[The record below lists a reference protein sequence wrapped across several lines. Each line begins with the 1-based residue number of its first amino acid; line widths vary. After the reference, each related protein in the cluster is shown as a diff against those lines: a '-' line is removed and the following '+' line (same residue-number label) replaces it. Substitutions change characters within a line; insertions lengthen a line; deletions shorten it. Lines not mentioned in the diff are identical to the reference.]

1 MHRLVVLD
9 DRLALGAA
17 RLARAWCRLTGL
29 SSRPLEYG
37 LAVAIWA
44 CALVV
49 VLTSP
54 SVGAFGRGIDAS
66 YVGTASFYVF
76 YPANQRDATRGRN
89 PLLFGVRLLM
99 LAALGFVLLV
109 VPLAGLFAGWSGARQ
124 AAAMLA
130 EHGAIVLLLYLL
142 REPPHEP
149 APRTRRAPA
158 PEVA

>member
-17 RLARAWCRLTGL
+17 RLARTWCRLTGL

-54 SVGAFGRGIDAS
+54 GVGTFARGTDAA
-66 YVGTASFYVF
+66 YLGTASFYVF
-76 YPANQRDATRGRN
+76 YPARLRDATRGRN
-89 PLLFGVRLLM
+89 PLFFGVRLMLLGAVGLVILALPVAALLGGWIMVGGVVLM
-99 LAALGFVLLV
+99 LL
-109 VPLAGLFAGWSGARQ
+109 
-124 AAAMLA
+124 

-149 APRTRRAPA
+149 APRTRRVSAT
-158 PEVA
+158 EVA